1 MRPKIENPV
10 DFLRDSGILF
20 EINRQV
26 LHPLGMEL
34 HLRPDDDGGIGGI
47 DLEDN
52 RGEADPICFTAE
64 AFNEGRTRY
73 EDYLAEHGRENIQKR
88 RRLGMVIQT
97 GPGVPYTGADA
108 ESEDEPGG
116 EAEEGPGGAPG
127 EKPE

>member
-64 AFNEGRTRY
+64 DFNEGRTRY

-97 GPGVPYTGADA
+97 GPGVPYPGSTGA
-108 ESEDEPGG
+108 SEDEPD
-116 EAEEGPGGAPG
+116 AEPGEGPGAT
-127 EKPE
+127 PEENTE